1 LVILRPL
8 YAWHSLP
15 VLQMAK
21 FLLVGLGNIG
31 PEYALT
37 RHNAG
42 FMVLDRLAAQ
52 YGFDFSMTRLAYT
65 AKWQHKG
72 KQLFFIKPTTYM
84 NLSGRAVLYYLKQ
97 ENIPVENMLVITDD
111 KDLPFGKLRL
121 KPKGS
126 PGGHNGLRNIDE
138 VLNTQEYARLRVGIG
153 NNFSK
158 GRQVDFVLGQFPED
172 ELIQLPDYLDRAG
185 DAVLG
190 FCTMGIQYAMNN
202 YNQ

>member
-1 LVILRPL
+1 
-8 YAWHSLP
+8 
-15 VLQMAK
+15 
-21 FLLVGLGNIG
+21 
-31 PEYALT
+31 
-37 RHNAG
+37 
-42 FMVLDRLAAQ
+42 
-52 YGFDFSMTRLAYT
+52 
-65 AKWQHKG
+65 
-72 KQLFFIKPTTYM
+72 M
-84 NLSGRAVLYYLKQ
+84 NLSGKAVNYYLKQ
-97 ENIPVENMLVITDD
+97 EKIPVENLLVITDD

-138 VLNTQEYARLRVGIG
+138 LLGTQEYARLRVGIG

-185 DAVLG
+185 NAVLS
-190 FCTMGIQYAMNN
+190 FCTLGIQAAMNN

>member
-1 LVILRPL
+1 
-8 YAWHSLP
+8 
-15 VLQMAK
+15 MK
-21 FLLVGLGNIG
+21 FLIVGLGNIG

-52 YGFDFSMTRLAYT
+52 HGFDFSMTRLAYT
-65 AKWQHKG
+65 AKWQYKG
-72 KQLFFIKPTTYM
+72 KQLFFVKPTTYM
-84 NLSGRAVLYYLKQ
+84 NLSGRALHYYLKQ
-97 ENIPVENMLVITDD
+97 ENIPVENVLVVTDD

-138 VLNTQEYARLRVGIG
+138 VLGTQEYARLRVGIG
-153 NNFSK
+153 SNFSK

-185 DAVLG
+185 SAVLT
-190 FCTMGIQYAMNN
+190 FCTLGIQAAMNN

>member
-1 LVILRPL
+1 
-8 YAWHSLP
+8 
-15 VLQMAK
+15 MK

-52 YGFDFSMTRLAYT
+52 NDFSFSMTRLAYT

-72 KQLFFIKPTTYM
+72 KQLFFVKPTTYM
-84 NLSGRAVLYYLKQ
+84 NLSGKAVSYYMKQ
-97 ENIPVENMLVITDD
+97 ENIPIENILIITDD

-126 PGGHNGLRNIDE
+126 PGGHNGLKNIDDI
-138 VLNTQEYARLRVGIG
+138 LGTQEYARLRVGIG

-185 DAVLG
+185 GAALS
-190 FCTMGIQYAMNN
+190 FCTMGIQMAMNN

>member
-1 LVILRPL
+1 
-8 YAWHSLP
+8 
-15 VLQMAK
+15 MK
-21 FLLVGLGNIG
+21 FLIVGLGNIG

-52 YGFDFSMTRLAYT
+52 HGFTFAMTRLAYT
-65 AKWQHKG
+65 AKWPYKG
-72 KQLFFIKPTTYM
+72 KQLFFIKPTTFM
-84 NLSGRAVLYYLKQ
+84 NLSGKAVLYYMKQ
-97 ENIPVENMLVITDD
+97 ENIPIENILIITDD

-126 PGGHNGLRNIDE
+126 PGGHNGLRSIDE
-138 VLNTQEYARLRVGIG
+138 SVNTQEYARLRVGIG
-153 NNFSK
+153 NDFSR

-172 ELIQLPDYLDRAG
+172 EMIQLPDYLDRAG
-185 DAVLG
+185 NASLA
-190 FCTMGIQYAMNN
+190 FCTMGIQMAMNN

>member
-1 LVILRPL
+1 
-8 YAWHSLP
+8 
-15 VLQMAK
+15 MK
-21 FLLVGLGNIG
+21 FLIVGLGNIG

-52 YGFDFSMTRLAYT
+52 YGFDFAMTRLAYM

-72 KQLFFIKPTTYM
+72 KQLFFVKPTTYM
-84 NLSGRAVLYYLKQ
+84 NLSGRAVLYYMKQ
-97 ENIPVENMLVITDD
+97 ENIPLENILIITDD

-126 PGGHNGLRNIDE
+126 PGGHNGLRSIDE
-138 VLNTQEYARLRVGIG
+138 ALNTSEYARLRVGIG
-153 NNFSK
+153 NSFSK

-172 ELIQLPDYLDRAG
+172 EMIQLPAYLDRAG
-185 DAVLG
+185 DAVLT
-190 FCTMGIQYAMNN
+190 FCTMGIQIAMNN

>member
-1 LVILRPL
+1 MSFLV
-8 YAWHSLP
+8 
-15 VLQMAK
+15 
-21 FLLVGLGNIG
+21 VGLGNIG

-52 YGFDFSMTRLAYT
+52 YGFSFSLNRLAYT
-65 AKWQHKG
+65 ATWNHKG
-72 KQLFFIKPTTYM
+72 HRLVFVKPTTFM
-84 NLSGRAVLYYLKQ
+84 NLSGKAVAHYLKL
-97 ENIPVENMLVITDD
+97 EKITPDRLLVLTDD

-126 PGGHNGLRNIDE
+126 AGGHNGLRSIDE
-138 VLNTQEYARLRVGIG
+138 VLTTQEYARLRIGIG
-153 NNFSK
+153 NDFSR

-172 ELIQLPDYLDRAG
+172 ELIQLPDLLDRAG
-185 DAVLG
+185 NAAIS
-190 FCTMGIQYAMNN
+190 FCTMGIQQAMNN

>member
-1 LVILRPL
+1 
-8 YAWHSLP
+8 
-15 VLQMAK
+15 MK
-21 FLLVGLGNIG
+21 FLIVGLGNIG

-42 FMVLDRLAAQ
+42 FIVLDRLAAQ

-65 AKWQHKG
+65 AQWHHRG
-72 KQLFFIKPTTYM
+72 KQLVFVKPTTYM
-84 NLSGRAVLYYLKQ
+84 NLSGRAVAYYLKQ
-97 ENIPVENMLVITDD
+97 EKIPVENLLVVTDD

-138 VLNTQEYARLRVGIG
+138 VLGNGDYARLRVGIG
-153 NNFSK
+153 NNFAK

-172 ELIQLPDYLDRAG
+172 ELIQLPDLLDRAG
-185 DAVLG
+185 DAVLT
-190 FCTMGIQYAMNN
+190 FCTLGIQAAMNN